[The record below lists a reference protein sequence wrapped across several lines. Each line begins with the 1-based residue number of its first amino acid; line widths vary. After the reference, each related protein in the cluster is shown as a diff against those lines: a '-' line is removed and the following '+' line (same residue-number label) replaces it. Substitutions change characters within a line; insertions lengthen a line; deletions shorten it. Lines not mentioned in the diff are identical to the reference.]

1 MNYCFNCGKKLVVKH
16 EDNRDRLV
24 CPACG
29 WVHYEHLKVSAA
41 ALVVLEGSLLLVRRS
56 QEPWQGY
63 WYLPAGYVEVDED
76 PADAA
81 VRELFEETGLIVRAR
96 DLAGAY
102 YFEDDPRGNGIL
114 LVYNCQV
121 IDGDLNANDEV
132 EEAGL
137 FTPETLP
144 DKLTGAGHERAINDW
159 VIQQKIWQS
168 KWHQAPKH

>member
-1 MNYCFNCGKKLVVKH
+1 MNHCFNCGKKLKVKY

-24 CPACG
+24 CPVCG
-29 WVHYEHLKVSAA
+29 WVYYEQLKVSAA
-41 ALVVLEGSLLLVRRS
+41 ALVVMEDSLLLVRRS

-63 WYLPAGYVEVDED
+63 WYLPAGYVEADED

-81 VRELFEETGLIVRAR
+81 VREIFEETGLIVHAQ

-102 YFEDDPRGNGIL
+102 YFDDDPRGNGIL

-121 IDGDLNANDEV
+121 IGGSLIANDEV

-144 DKLTGAGHERAINDW
+144 EKLTGAGHERAINDW
-159 VIQQKIWQS
+159 VIRQKIWQN